1 MISQEQ
7 VQVFRREF
15 QSSYDRVDGPPL
27 VDVRDAFSA
36 LQDTEAVLEELRY
49 PTMVLPL
56 LLVGHDAVY
65 DLSYLLV
72 PEPDTNHQASYL
84 TF

>member
-1 MISQEQ
+1 ME
-7 VQVFRREF
+7 VFRREF

-36 LQDTEAVLEELRY
+36 FKDTEAVLEELRY

-56 LLVGHDAVY
+56 LLVGHDAI
-65 DLSYLLV
+65 DHLRDLLV
-72 PEPDTNHQASYL
+72 PKSIQTTRPL
-84 TF
+84 I